1 MIFHDPTR
9 AAAPL
14 TTDRP
19 ERVDIV
25 RVATAFDYVQAALVL
40 GEQRSFTEKV
50 LGRALHEVQP
60 SSQRE
65 FSHLASYYRPPYG
78 KLLLARVNGE
88 PVGVVGVRRLDGQ
101 RGEGKRLYVRPSARG
116 RGIARR
122 LVHELFAAS
131 RELGLRS
138 LYIETSPTLLP
149 DAYAMLVRLGFEET
163 AKQGFPGVDDVIA
176 MELQLD
182 PGADRFLPPRTST
195 PTRRFA
201 RSGGLLK
208 LA

>member
-19 ERVDIV
+19 ERVDVV
-25 RVATAFDYVQAALVL
+25 RVATAFDYVQAALLL
-40 GEQRSFTEKV
+40 GEQRAFTERV
-50 LGRALHEVQP
+50 LGRELAEVQP
-60 SSQRE
+60 GSQRE

-78 KLLLARVNGE
+78 KLLLARLNGE
-88 PVGVVGVRRLDGQ
+88 PVGVVAVRRLAGQ
-101 RGEGKRLYVRPSARG
+101 RGEGKRLYVRPAARG

-122 LVHELFAAS
+122 LVHELFGAS

-149 DAYAMLVRLGFEET
+149 DAYEMLVRLGFEQT
-163 AKQGFPGVDDVIA
+163 AKLGFLDVDDVIA

-182 PGADRFLPPRTST
+182 PAADRFLPPRTST
-195 PTRRFA
+195 PTRRFRRA
-201 RSGGLLK
+201 GDLR

>member
-14 TTDRP
+14 TSDRP
-19 ERVDIV
+19 ERVDVV
-25 RVATAFDYVQAALVL
+25 RVATAFDYVQAALLL
-40 GEQRSFTEKV
+40 GEQRAFTERV
-50 LGRALHEVQP
+50 LGRELAEVQP
-60 SSQRE
+60 GSQRE

-78 KLLLARVNGE
+78 KLLLARLNGE
-88 PVGVVGVRRLDGQ
+88 PVGVVAVRRLDGQ

-122 LVHELFAAS
+122 LVHELFGAS
-131 RELGLRS
+131 RELGLTS

-149 DAYAMLVRLGFEET
+149 DAYDMLVRLGFEQT
-163 AKQGFPGVDDVIA
+163 TKLGFQGVDDVIA
-176 MELQLD
+176 MELHLD
-182 PGADRFLPPRTST
+182 PASDRFLAPRTST
-195 PTRRFA
+195 PTRRFRRA
-201 RSGGLLK
+201 GDLK